1 MHYINGDGGIKNPKE
16 KFKFVNLLTE
26 NAKYEI
32 VITKNAIYD
41 YWGVSGSVVERRT
54 LRERSV
60 YKTYRCRVLL
70 SFCGLTSQST
80 IFHSCRDGA
89 TYS

>member
-32 VITKNAIYD
+32 VITIMLFTNESAY

-54 LRERSV
+54 LRERSA

-70 SFCGLTSQST
+70 SFYGLMS
-80 IFHSCRDGA
+80 
-89 TYS
+89 